1 MGVSSVAGSRGSH
14 ELWMKEYGQKVQS
27 EPGAAGYSDMS
38 GLGCCVPT
46 GGCWRRRAGPTRPA
60 TSFGWVPTAGAPR
73 APPCCALRKWLRVR
87 SPFFP
92 RGCPCEV
99 GPAGGC
105 PSPTGPPCLR
115 STSAFRS
122 LSRLASSFFY
132 SLLHALASSMTE
144 LECRPRVV
152 PWLLS
157 RFGFWDA

>member
-14 ELWMKEYGQKVQS
+14 ELWMKEYGQKVQI

-99 GPAGGC
+99 GPAGGDRAPLPPALHVYGPLP
-105 PSPTGPPCLR
+105 PSVPCLVLPLR
-115 STSAFRS
+115 SST
-122 LSRLASSFFY
+122 ASC
-132 SLLHALASSMTE
+132 MTE